1 MKILLLFILF
11 LSAFSKNKIYFY
23 KKCDSSYTSLTKALE
38 SIGVYPC
45 LKYVLQIA
53 KLNSIDYPDTIDNNY
68 NFGDPILDEYLLNL
82 LKNVELIS
90 YIDNFISIGQ
100 IKENFNNYVEFSET
114 KNALI
119 IMSEY
124 FIEKTDIKSPF
135 MTALLALINYSNN
148 FGIIYII
155 QEK

>member
-82 LKNVELIS
+82 LKNGELIS

-100 IKENFNNYVEFSET
+100 IKENFNN
-114 KNALI
+114 
-119 IMSEY
+119 M
-124 FIEKTDIKSPF
+124 
-135 MTALLALINYSNN
+135 
-148 FGIIYII
+148 
-155 QEK
+155 